1 MRPTRRSVLAGG
13 LLLSVPAALA
23 ACTTE
28 APPVRPQPVDP
39 DVALRAA
46 AVERERQLLAR
57 YDSLLQQQPDLA
69 PRLSPL
75 RAEHAAHLTALG
87 EQEQPATGSP
97 TAPAAAD
104 LEDTVPPSPATGPGG
119 LPGLVQ
125 AERAAAAAHVV
136 ATSSASASLAAVLAQ
151 LAASEASHP
160 VALA

>member
-1 MRPTRRSVLAGG
+1 MRPTRRTVLAGG
-13 LLLSVPAALA
+13 LLLAVPPALS
-23 ACTTE
+23 ACT
-28 APPVRPQPVDP
+28 ADPPPVRPRPVDP

-46 AVERERQLLAR
+46 AVDRELQLLVR
-57 YDSLLQQQPDLA
+57 YDALLQQQPDLA
-69 PRLSPL
+69 ARLAPL

-87 EQEQPATGSP
+87 EPEQPATGAP
-97 TAPAAAD
+97 APPGAGPAETAP
-104 LEDTVPPSPATGPGG
+104 VTGPGG

-136 ATSSASASLAAVLAQ
+136 ATSSASAPLAAVLAQ